1 MKDTSEYH
9 ERTYENV
16 MESLVAKEIKR
27 QMKLLSTK
35 VAQYVDPVDVATYS
49 LNRLPPLYAA
59 SQRGREQ
66 QEKHAQTE
74 YKEQIQTTVRLAIAA
89 VQRDPLRIS
98 NPLVEVFDG
107 DYLKAMKSLKE
118 LEDWLKKLGL
128 LTVRQIDWE
137 NLLTTVKGAFYRA
150 SRRGFEGYLNSEEES
165 QFRQS
170 DNPNNSS
177 FR

>member
-1 MKDTSEYH
+1 MTDTPEYH

-16 MESLVAKEIKR
+16 MESLVDKEIKR
-27 QMKLLSTK
+27 QISRLSAK
-35 VAQYVDPVDVATYS
+35 VAQFVDPVDVATYA

-66 QEKHAQTE
+66 QEKQALIK
-74 YKEQIQTTVRLAIAA
+74 YKEQIQTTVQMAIAA

-107 DYLKAMKSLKE
+107 DYLKAMKALKE
-118 LEDWLKKLGL
+118 LEDWLNKLHL
-128 LTVRQIDWE
+128 LTVRQIDWD

-150 SRRGFEGYLNSEEES
+150 SRSGFDSYLNHDEVQPSS
-165 QFRQS
+165 LKKS
-170 DNPNNSS
+170 TNNPW
-177 FR
+177 R